1 MLEDTLKALSAAAA
15 PPARD
20 LAFEIA
26 VMARIE
32 RRRFHRALARNAALA
47 LAAGVI
53 LALVM
58 PGLAPLWQAG
68 FAAGSWMLLPGLP
81 APLTLG
87 LVLTA
92 ASIALPW
99 WRRT

>member
-1 MLEDTLKALSAAAA
+1 MLEDALKTLCAADA

-32 RRRFHRALARNAALA
+32 RRRFHRALARNTALM
-47 LAAGVI
+47 LAA
-53 LALVM
+53 ALVM
-58 PGLAPLWQAG
+58 ALAMPALAPLWQAG
-68 FAAGSWMLLPGLP
+68 LTAGSRMVGLP
-81 APLTLG
+81 APLFLG

-92 ASIALPW
+92 GGATLPW
-99 WRRT
+99 WRRVI